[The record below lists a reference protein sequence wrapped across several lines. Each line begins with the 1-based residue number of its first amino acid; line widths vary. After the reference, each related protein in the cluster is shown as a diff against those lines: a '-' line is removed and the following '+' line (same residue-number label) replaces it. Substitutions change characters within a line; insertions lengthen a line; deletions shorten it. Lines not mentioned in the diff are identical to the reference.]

1 MLGQGTFGQVAQCI
15 CQQTGSIVAVKVI
28 KNQTAFYHQARV
40 EVGVLQYLN
49 RLGDPDDQHHI
60 VRMYDFFVF
69 KDHLCL
75 VFELLSLNLYEL
87 IKQNQ
92 FQGLSMRLLRIF
104 LTQVC
109 YIFTQLNCSACC
121 KYNSLHSVIAGII
134 WTQSCVMKPDCPVK
148 LCKEQQAQRS
158 AVIWQSASYACPC
171 RLLLLLL
178 LLQDIAVQHG
188 SCCCP
193 RYLHDKPFCCRVP
206 HLSVNSKSLLCK

>member
-1 MLGQGTFGQVAQCI
+1 MPHLSISRYIVSEMLGQGTFGQVAQCI
-15 CQQTGSIVAVKVI
+15 CQQTGSVVAVKVI

-92 FQGLSMRLLRIF
+92 FRGLSMRLLRIF

-109 YIFTQLNCSACC
+109 YMST
-121 KYNSLHSVIAGII
+121 
-134 WTQSCVMKPDCPVK
+134 
-148 LCKEQQAQRS
+148 
-158 AVIWQSASYACPC
+158 
-171 RLLLLLL
+171 
-178 LLQDIAVQHG
+178 
-188 SCCCP
+188 
-193 RYLHDKPFCCRVP
+193 
-206 HLSVNSKSLLCK
+206 

>member
-15 CQQTGSIVAVKVI
+15 CQQTGSVVAVKVI

-92 FQGLSMRLLRIF
+92 FRGLSMRLLRIF

-109 YIFTQLNCSACC
+109 YILTQPVCSPCC
-121 KYNSLHSVIAGII
+121 QYNSLHSGIAGIN
-134 WTQSCVMKPDCPVK
+134 WTQICVMKPDCPVESHK
-148 LCKEQQAQRS
+148 KQQAQRF
-158 AVIWQSASYACPC
+158 V
-171 RLLLLLL
+171 
-178 LLQDIAVQHG
+178 V
-188 SCCCP
+188 
-193 RYLHDKPFCCRVP
+193 
-206 HLSVNSKSLLCK
+206 

>member
-15 CQQTGSIVAVKVI
+15 CQQTGSVVAVKVI

-92 FQGLSMRLLRIF
+92 FRGLSMRLLRIF

-109 YIFTQLNCSACC
+109 YVLTQPNCS
-121 KYNSLHSVIAGII
+121 SV
-134 WTQSCVMKPDCPVK
+134 
-148 LCKEQQAQRS
+148 
-158 AVIWQSASYACPC
+158 ASTIHCI
-171 RLLLLLL
+171 L
-178 LLQDIAVQHG
+178 
-188 SCCCP
+188 
-193 RYLHDKPFCCRVP
+193 
-206 HLSVNSKSLLCK
+206 SLLASNGLRSVS